1 MYYWEVTFDNGK
13 TEYWQSKKANYN
25 FTKLFKEEAKVH
37 VVKAKPLTKL
47 VYLWKKRKQR
57 SFTVTLEQKKTY

>member
-37 VVKAKPLTKL
+37 IVKAKQLTKL